1 MSGMWQ
7 LHTLVYSADKPAS
20 QGCQYTT
27 VWFAPMAKRL
37 TAPAWIDFAR
47 ATLAR
52 EGFEA
57 LKAEALACKLG
68 VSRGSF
74 YWHFEDIETFH
85 ARVIEQWR
93 QVATEAIIA
102 VIAQPISPLL
112 VPAGHEV
119 AAIGVV
125 DDFYDGDFAN
135 VWCLSRS
142 GLSSKTLHAMLSLL
156 FDMGHQLP
164 LANTHS
170 RQGRLIAIL
179 ASDTPSAGNPIMAH
193 NEGAPALPSLG
204 SAIRRLQ
211 AIGHTI
217 ASKSGAYNNLGHR
230 GQYAG

>member
-1 MSGMWQ
+1 MG
-7 LHTLVYSADKPAS
+7 
-20 QGCQYTT
+20 
-27 VWFAPMAKRL
+27 
-37 TAPAWIDFAR
+37 
-47 ATLAR
+47 
-52 EGFEA
+52 
-57 LKAEALACKLG
+57 
-68 VSRGSF
+68 
-74 YWHFEDIETFH
+74 
-85 ARVIEQWR
+85 

-102 VIAQPISPLL
+102 GIAQPISPLL

-135 VWCLSRS
+135 VWTLSRS

-230 GQYAG
+230 GQYAGEGAVHGSWSRLHAFWPRRARVRERARCRPRRLCSSTAASLYRRTSGLDVDGVLCGLEC